1 MITTR
6 IQSTDQA
13 LEKIFDAINP
23 INENEVI
30 PIRESL
36 SRILAE
42 NIKAN
47 INVPSGRNSAMDG
60 YAINKK
66 DIPLKQTNQLK
77 VVGKS
82 LAGNPF
88 SNSIKQGECVRI
100 MTGAIMPIGSDT
112 VIIQEHVLLSKSE
125 TEITIEQIGRAH
137 V

>member
-1 MITTR
+1 MSNNKINKETSCMDDYDQNSIT
-6 IQSTDQA
+6 TDQA

-66 DIPLKQTNQLK
+66 DIPLEKTNQLK

-88 SNSIKQGECVRI
+88 TNSIKQG
-100 MTGAIMPIGSDT
+100 
-112 VIIQEHVLLSKSE
+112 
-125 TEITIEQIGRAH
+125 
-137 V
+137 

>member
-1 MITTR
+1 MSNNKINKETSCMDDYDQNSIT
-6 IQSTDQA
+6 TDQA

-66 DIPLKQTNQLK
+66 DIPLETN
-77 VVGKS
+77 
-82 LAGNPF
+82 
-88 SNSIKQGECVRI
+88 
-100 MTGAIMPIGSDT
+100 
-112 VIIQEHVLLSKSE
+112 
-125 TEITIEQIGRAH
+125 
-137 V
+137 